1 MFQKILFQI
10 HVVLVIKESWKNASQ
25 LAQKCE
31 AAQLFVFNILHEHQI
46 SILECVSVH
55 FQGILGEI

>member
-31 AAQLFVFNILHEHQI
+31 AAQQF
-46 SILECVSVH
+46 STYYMSTKSAY
-55 FQGILGEI
+55 